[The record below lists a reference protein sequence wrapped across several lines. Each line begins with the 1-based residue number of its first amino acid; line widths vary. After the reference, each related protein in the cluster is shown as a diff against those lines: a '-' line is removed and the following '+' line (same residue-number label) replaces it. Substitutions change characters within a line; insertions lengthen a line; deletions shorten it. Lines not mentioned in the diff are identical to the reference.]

1 MAQSTQKYR
10 TRPANLFDVPAV
22 TQIYASAF
30 VKEPLIDFFFPTRRQ
45 EPESYYT
52 WAYRRFQCRYWTPGY
67 LLTVVVDSNDHPVGF
82 SWWKRPLAASSL
94 LQKVFT
100 PSFWVESIVKAV
112 TAVKNYLSPVHGF
125 QKKNMEAFEQAFS
138 KVESEVLDTAERRE
152 AQYLTLLAVDPVY
165 QGQGLGQLLLEHDLE
180 RVDEEKSTAWLLSL
194 AGLEPFYE
202 EFGFQQTVKVDV
214 EEMGEWKGGM
224 VMLRD

>member
-1 MAQSTQKYR
+1 
-10 TRPANLFDVPAV
+10 
-22 TQIYASAF
+22 
-30 VKEPLIDFFFPTRRQ
+30 
-45 EPESYYT
+45 
-52 WAYRRFQCRYWTPGY
+52 
-67 LLTVVVDSNDHPVGF
+67 
-82 SWWKRPLAASSL
+82 
-94 LQKVFT
+94 
-100 PSFWVESIVKAV
+100 
-112 TAVKNYLSPVHGF
+112 
-125 QKKNMEAFEQAFS
+125 MEAFEQAFS

-180 RVDEEKSTAWLLSL
+180 RVDNEKSAAWLLSL
-194 AGLEPFYE
+194 AGLERFYE